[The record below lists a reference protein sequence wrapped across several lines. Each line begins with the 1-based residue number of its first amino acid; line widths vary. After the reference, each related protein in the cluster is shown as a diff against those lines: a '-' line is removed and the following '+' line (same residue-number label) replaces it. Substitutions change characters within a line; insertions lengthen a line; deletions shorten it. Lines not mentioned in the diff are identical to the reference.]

1 MGSIVDS
8 ANKILK
14 SPVLTEKATGV
25 GSLGKGLVLEVS
37 SKANKFEIKKAV
49 EEVFGVKVDK
59 VRTLNCVKR
68 IKRRA
73 SSQLLSSKGSWKK
86 AYISLK
92 EGNALD
98 IIEGL

>member
-14 SPVLTEKATGV
+14 APILTEKATGV
-25 GSLGKGLVLEVS
+25 GTLGKGFVLEVS
-37 SKANKFEIKKAV
+37 PKANKFEIKKAV
-49 EEVFGVKVDK
+49 EEVFGVTVDK
-59 VRTLNCVKR
+59 VRTMNCTKR
-68 IKRRA
+68 LKRK
-73 SSQLLSSKGSWKK
+73 SKSQLMNSKGRWKK

>member
-1 MGSIVDS
+1 MGSTINSVDKVLR
-8 ANKILK
+8 A
-14 SPVLTEKATGV
+14 PVLTEKATGV
-25 GSLGKGLVLEVS
+25 GSSGSGLVLEVS
-37 SKANKFEIKKAV
+37 PLANKFEIKKAV

-59 VRTLNCVKR
+59 VRVVNCVKR

-73 SSQLLSSKGSWKK
+73 KSQLLNTKGRWRK